1 MPDQMKT
8 TPQISGKSDILKG
21 PLEFTKGELSGH
33 QSILHGTSSD
43 PEDQSFF
50 EVANDAIVVHDL
62 YSFQFIDVNPKFTEM
77 FGYNLEEM
85 RNGGIGLLGGRN
97 RFYKESDVLQWLEQ
111 AAEGHSQIFEAE
123 AWKKTGERVWME
135 VSLKRGRVRGQDCL
149 LALIR
154 DITDRKRAEEYLR
167 ESERKFRTLFDSS
180 YDAVL
185 MLDEQGIFDCN
196 QKTIEMLGLS
206 SKEELLGR
214 NPGEFSPKFQAD
226 GSRSI
231 MVATERIEKA
241 LQEGKCQFE
250 WVHRRSDGL
259 KIVSEILLN
268 RLEIGGKKVIQAL
281 IRDIGERKRAD
292 EEIRKYQERLRTLAL
307 EISLLQERE
316 RRQIAIDLHDHIGQN
331 LAFAKMKLG
340 ALLETSGDLGNGG
353 SLHEVFSLVD
363 QTIRDTRSLV
373 FELSPPVLYELG
385 FAAGID
391 WLVERFQKE
400 HGIRV
405 ECEQNREPIPLDE
418 DMRIVLFQI
427 VRELLVNVAKHAR
440 ADQVKVNI
448 RRVRSHIRIGV
459 TDNGI
464 GFNPSLAE
472 TARGERGGFGLFSIR
487 ERMTYLGGELHIYS
501 DARSGTRIIL
511 RAPLKQKRKYGGR
524 KLSHEYPHPG
534 GRRS

>member
-1 MPDQMKT
+1 MPDRIESM
-8 TPQISGKSDILKG
+8 PQSPERPDILHDK
-21 PLEFTKGELSGH
+21 PESPQEFLSARLPALCG
-33 QSILHGTSSD
+33 SAPGMD
-43 PEDQSFF
+43 DRSFF

-62 YSFQFIDVNPKFTEM
+62 HSFQFIDVNPKFTEM
-77 FGYNLEEM
+77 FGYTLEEM

-97 RFYKESDVLQWLEQ
+97 PFYKESDVLQWLQQ
-111 AAEGHSQIFEAE
+111 AANGHSQIYEAE
-123 AWKKTGERVWME
+123 AWKKTGDKVWME

-154 DITDRKRAEEYLR
+154 DITDRKQTEENLR

-196 QKTIEMLGLS
+196 QKTIEMFGLS

-214 NPGEFSPKFQAD
+214 NPGEFSPKFQTD

-231 MVATERIEKA
+231 MAATERLEKA
-241 LQEGKCQFE
+241 LQEGKCHFE
-250 WVHRRSDGL
+250 WIHHRSDGM
-259 KIVSEILLN
+259 KIVTEILLN
-268 RLEIGGKKVIQAL
+268 RVEIGGKKVVQAL

-292 EEIRKYQERLRTLAL
+292 EKIRKYQENLRNLAL

-340 ALLETSGDLGNGG
+340 GVLETAQPEKLAESIR
-353 SLHEVFSLVD
+353 EIYALVD

-391 WLVERFQKE
+391 WLVESFQRE

-405 ECEQNREPIPLDE
+405 ECEQDPEPIPLEE
-418 DMRIVLFQI
+418 DMQIVLFQI
-427 VRELLVNVAKHAR
+427 IRELLVNVAKHAR
-440 ADQVKVNI
+440 ANHVRVTV
-448 RRVRSHIRIGV
+448 RRTGGHIRIGV
-459 TDNGI
+459 MDNGV
-464 GFNPSLAE
+464 GFNPSLLSMS
-472 TARGERGGFGLFSIR
+472 RGECDGFGIFSIR
-487 ERMTYLGGELHIYS
+487 ERMNYLGGEFHIES
-501 DARSGTRIIL
+501 NARSGTRIIL
-511 RAPLKQKRKYGGR
+511 RAPLKKKRKYKKEGSI
-524 KLSHEYPHPG
+524 L
-534 GRRS
+534 